1 MPRVNPQDID
11 LFNAP
16 IPGQSLTAELG
27 SRPWQKPPQLTTV
40 EEVIN
45 YYSDKFLEPKVS
57 SDLVTMMSDDIPIT
71 VIVDSTMLAN
81 VMEGKHT
88 IDVGMLVAPFLVEMC
103 SFLGDEA
110 GIKYTTG
117 LEEEDHQKEENHLE
131 EEEDNCVVDTVA
143 ARQGMS
149 EFKSE
154 VGQDTPTEEEEA
166 PEPVKSG
173 LMARGAV

>member
-27 SRPWQKPPQLTTV
+27 SRPWQKPPQLPTV

-57 SDLVTMMSDDIPIT
+57 ADLVTMMSDDIPIT

-110 GIKYTTG
+110 GIEYTTG
-117 LEEEDHQKEENHLE
+117 LEEE
-131 EEEDNCVVDTVA
+131 EDNSVVDTVA
-143 ARQGMS
+143 ARQVMS

>member
-57 SDLVTMMSDDIPIT
+57 ADLVTMMSDDIPIT

-117 LEEEDHQKEENHLE
+117 LEEE
-131 EEEDNCVVDTVA
+131 EDNSVVDTVA
-143 ARQGMS
+143 ARQVMS

>member
-40 EEVIN
+40 EDVIN

-57 SDLVTMMSDDIPIT
+57 ADLVTMMSDDIPIT

-117 LEEEDHQKEENHLE
+117 LEEE
-131 EEEDNCVVDTVA
+131 EDNSVVDTVA
-143 ARQGMS
+143 ARQVMS

>member
-57 SDLVTMMSDDIPIT
+57 ADLVTMMSDDIPIT

-117 LEEEDHQKEENHLE
+117 LEEE
-131 EEEDNCVVDTVA
+131 EDNSVVDTVA
-143 ARQGMS
+143 ARQVMS
-149 EFKSE
+149 DFKSE
-154 VGQDTPTEEEEA
+154 IGQDTPTEEEEA

>member
-40 EEVIN
+40 EDVIN

-57 SDLVTMMSDDIPIT
+57 ADLVTMMSDDIPIT

-117 LEEEDHQKEENHLE
+117 LEEE
-131 EEEDNCVVDTVA
+131 EDNSVVDTVA
-143 ARQGMS
+143 ARQVMS
-149 EFKSE
+149 EFKSD

>member
-117 LEEEDHQKEENHLE
+117 LEEE
-131 EEEDNCVVDTVA
+131 EDNSVVDTVA
-143 ARQGMS
+143 ARQVMS

>member
-27 SRPWQKPPQLTTV
+27 SRPWQKPSQLTTV

-57 SDLVTMMSDDIPIT
+57 ADLVTMMSDDIPIT

-117 LEEEDHQKEENHLE
+117 LEEE
-131 EEEDNCVVDTVA
+131 EDNSVVDTVA
-143 ARQGMS
+143 ARQVMS
-149 EFKSE
+149 DFKSE
-154 VGQDTPTEEEEA
+154 IGQDTPTEEEEA

>member
-57 SDLVTMMSDDIPIT
+57 SDLVTMMSDDIPIS

-117 LEEEDHQKEENHLE
+117 LEEE
-131 EEEDNCVVDTVA
+131 EDNSVVDTVA
-143 ARQGMS
+143 ARQVMS

>member
-117 LEEEDHQKEENHLE
+117 LDEEEDKS
-131 EEEDNCVVDTVA
+131 VVDTVA
-143 ARQGMS
+143 ARQVMS

-154 VGQDTPTEEEEA
+154 VGQGTPTEEEEA

>member
-117 LEEEDHQKEENHLE
+117 LEEE
-131 EEEDNCVVDTVA
+131 EDNSVVDTVA
-143 ARQGMS
+143 ARQVMS
-149 EFKSE
+149 DFKSE
-154 VGQDTPTEEEEA
+154 IGQDTPTEEEEA

>member
-11 LFNAP
+11 VFNAP

-57 SDLVTMMSDDIPIT
+57 ADLVTMMSDDIPIT

-117 LEEEDHQKEENHLE
+117 LEEE
-131 EEEDNCVVDTVA
+131 EDNSVVDTVA
-143 ARQGMS
+143 ARQVMS